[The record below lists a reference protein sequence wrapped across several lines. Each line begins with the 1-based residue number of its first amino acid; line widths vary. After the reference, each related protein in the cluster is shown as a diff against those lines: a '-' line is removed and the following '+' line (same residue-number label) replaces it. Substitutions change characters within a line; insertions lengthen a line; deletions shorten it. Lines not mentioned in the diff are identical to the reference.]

1 MTSLEE
7 VLEAREEVADAL
19 EAWQKESART
29 SVTHMVGRV
38 PVAELIAADRERNRQ
53 LKSFRTRLDKA
64 RKLAGDLQVKRSN
77 EGNSDVYHDRYAE
90 MLGLR
95 PRPDPDPDPDPD
107 KAGTP
112 RREG

>member
-1 MTSLEE
+1 MISLEE
-7 VLEAREEVADAL
+7 VMAAREEVADAL
-19 EAWQKESART
+19 EAWKKESDET
-29 SVTHMVGRV
+29 SITHMVGKV

-53 LKSFRTRLDKA
+53 LKPFRTRLDKV

-95 PRPDPDPDPDPD
+95 PRQDPAKPNE
-107 KAGTP
+107 KGETP
-112 RREG
+112 ERK